1 MASIDR
7 ADWHYGNDFPEN
19 LPEENGGTHI
29 GMYLN
34 WIIDNNLIS
43 EFHLT
48 ESKNAIEKV
57 KSGEMT
63 GRDFLFDFCDGK
75 FWNQELNE
83 IGIEFTESYYSTDK
97 YFGDYSKVLASSLDS
112 IYEVKNSRQNYD
124 MIKEILDKRFAKWN
138 SRKKKKFWEF
148 WK

>member
-1 MASIDR
+1 MSNIDR
-7 ADWHYGNDFPEN
+7 ADWHYGNDFPKD

-34 WIIDNNLIS
+34 WVIDNNLIGK
-43 EFHLT
+43 FHLT
-48 ESKNAIEKV
+48 ESKDAIAKV
-57 KSGEMT
+57 KSGEIT
-63 GRDFLFDFCDGK
+63 GRDFLFDYCDGK

-83 IGIEFTESYYSTDK
+83 SGLEFTENYYSTDK
-97 YFGDYSKVLASSLDS
+97 YFGDYAKVLASNLDS
-112 IYEVKNSRQNYD
+112 IYKVKNNRQNYD
-124 MIKEILDKRFAKWN
+124 LIKKTLDKRFAKWN

>member
-1 MASIDR
+1 MSSIDK

-34 WIIDNNLIS
+34 WVIEKNLIS
-43 EFHLT
+43 EFLLT
-48 ESKNAIEKV
+48 ESKNGIEKV
-57 KSGEMT
+57 KSGKIT
-63 GRDFLFDFCDGK
+63 GRDFLFDCCDGK

-83 IGIEFTESYYSTDK
+83 IGLEFTESYYSSDK
-97 YFGDYSKVLASSLDS
+97 YFGDYAKVLASELDS
-112 IYEVKNSRQNYD
+112 IYEVKDNRQNYSL
-124 MIKEILDKRFAKWN
+124 IKEKLDDRFNKWS
-138 SRKKKKFWEF
+138 SRKNKKFWEF

>member
-7 ADWHYGNDFPEN
+7 ADWHYGNGFPEN

-34 WIIDNNLIS
+34 WIIDNELVG

-48 ESKNAIEKV
+48 ESKDGIEKV
-57 KSGEMT
+57 KSGKIT
-63 GRDFLFDFCDGK
+63 GRDFLFDYCDGK
-75 FWNQELNE
+75 FWNEELNE
-83 IGIEFTESYYSTDK
+83 TGIKFTENYYSTDK
-97 YFGDYSKVLASSLDS
+97 YFDDYSEILTSELES
-112 IYEVKNSRQNYD
+112 IYQVEDNRKNYEL
-124 MIKEILDKRFAKWN
+124 IKERLDKRFKKWN
-138 SRKKKKFWEF
+138 TQKNKRFWGF

>member
-34 WIIDNNLIS
+34 WVIEKNLIS

-48 ESKNAIEKV
+48 ESKDGIEKV
-57 KSGEMT
+57 KSGEIT
-63 GRDFLFDFCDGK
+63 GRDFLFDYCDGK

-83 IGIEFTESYYSTDK
+83 IGLEFTESYYSSDK
-97 YFGDYSKVLASSLDS
+97 YFGDYAKVLADELDS
-112 IYEVKNSRQNYD
+112 IYEVKDNRQNYSL
-124 MIKEILDKRFAKWN
+124 IKEKLDQRFNKWN
-138 SRKKKKFWEF
+138 SRKDKKFWEF

>member
-34 WIIDNNLIS
+34 WIIENELIS
-43 EFHLT
+43 EFHLI
-48 ESKNAIEKV
+48 ESKDGIEKV
-57 KSGEMT
+57 KSGKIT
-63 GRDFLFDFCDGK
+63 GRDFLFDYCDGK
-75 FWNQELNE
+75 FWNEQLNE
-83 IGIEFTESYYSTDK
+83 IGLEFTESYYSSDK
-97 YFGDYSKVLASSLDS
+97 YFGDYNKVLANELDS
-112 IYEVKNSRQNYD
+112 IYEVNDNRQNYSL
-124 MIKEILDKRFAKWN
+124 IKEKLDQRFKKWN
-138 SRKKKKFWEF
+138 SRKNKKFWEF

>member
-7 ADWHYGNDFPEN
+7 VDWHYGNDFPQN

-48 ESKNAIEKV
+48 ESKDGIEKV

-63 GRDFLFDFCDGK
+63 GRDFLFDYCDGK
-75 FWNQELNE
+75 FWNQELNK
-83 IGIEFTESYYSTDK
+83 IGLEFTESYYSTDK
-97 YFGDYSKVLASSLDS
+97 YFGDYSNVLASNLDS
-112 IYEVKNSRQNYD
+112 IYNVKNSRQNYD
-124 MIKEILDKRFAKWN
+124 LIKGILDKRFAKWD

>member
-34 WIIDNNLIS
+34 WIIDNELIG

-48 ESKNAIEKV
+48 ESKDGIEKV
-57 KSGEMT
+57 KSGEIT
-63 GRDFLFDFCDGK
+63 GRDFLFDYCNGK

-83 IGIEFTESYYSTDK
+83 IGLEFTESYYSSDK
-97 YFGDYSKVLASSLDS
+97 YFGDFAKVLANELDS
-112 IYEVKNSRQNYD
+112 IYEVKDNRLNYSL
-124 MIKEILDKRFAKWN
+124 IKEKLDQRFNKWN
-138 SRKKKKFWEF
+138 SRKNKKFWEF

>member
-34 WIIDNNLIS
+34 WIIDNELIGK
-43 EFHLT
+43 FHLT
-48 ESKNAIEKV
+48 ESKDGIEKV
-57 KSGEMT
+57 KSGEIT
-63 GRDFLFDFCDGK
+63 GRDFLFDYCDGK
-75 FWNQELNE
+75 FWNEELNE
-83 IGIEFTESYYSTDK
+83 IGLEFTESYYSSDK
-97 YFGDYSKVLASSLDS
+97 YFGDYAKVLANELDN
-112 IYEVKNSRQNYD
+112 IYEVKDNRQNYSL
-124 MIKEILDKRFAKWN
+124 IKEKLDQRFNKWN
-138 SRKKKKFWEF
+138 SRKNKKFWEF

>member
-1 MASIDR
+1 MSSIDR
-7 ADWHYGNDFPEN
+7 ADWHYGNDFPQH
-19 LPEENGGTHI
+19 LPEDNGGTHI

-34 WIIDNNLIS
+34 WLIDKNLIS

-48 ESKNAIEKV
+48 ESKDGIEKV
-57 KSGEMT
+57 KSGEIT
-63 GRDFLFDFCDGK
+63 GRDFLFDYCDGK

-83 IGIEFTESYYSTDK
+83 IGLEFTESYYSTDK
-97 YFGDYSKVLASSLDS
+97 YFGDYANVLASRLDS
-112 IYEVKNSRQNYD
+112 IYEVENSQQNYNL
-124 MIKEILDKRFAKWN
+124 IKEILDKRFTKWS

>member
-57 KSGEMT
+57 KSGEIT
-63 GRDFLFDFCDGK
+63 GRDFLFDYCDGK
-75 FWNQELNE
+75 FWDEELNE
-83 IGIEFTESYYSTDK
+83 IGIKFTESYYSSDK
-97 YFGDYSKVLASSLDS
+97 YFGDYSKVLANDLDS
-112 IYEVKNSRQNYD
+112 IYEVKDNRENYKL
-124 MIKEILDKRFAKWN
+124 IKEKLDQRFNKWN
-138 SRKKKKFWEF
+138 SRKDKKFWEF